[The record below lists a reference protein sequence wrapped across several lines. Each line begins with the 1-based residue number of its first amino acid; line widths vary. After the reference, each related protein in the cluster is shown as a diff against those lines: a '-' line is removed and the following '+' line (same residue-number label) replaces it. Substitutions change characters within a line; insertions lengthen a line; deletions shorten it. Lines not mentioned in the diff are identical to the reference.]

1 MLYVLFYGYIV
12 ILHRC
17 CWILWDEKYFK
28 LAEMYLHD
36 ELFIALGIPVDQIK
50 DYLFDKV
57 RELET
62 VKVLGYEEFE
72 TK

>member
-1 MLYVLFYGYIV
+1 VSAT
-12 ILHRC
+12 
-17 CWILWDEKYFK
+17 DDKYFK
-28 LAEMYLHD
+28 LAEMYLYD
-36 ELFIALGIPVDQIK
+36 ELSIALGIPAEQIK